1 MRIKYSIFLMSF
13 FMISVSEL
21 IAQNEVENFLR
32 DFSYETRKEMK
43 FSSEKITKLL
53 ENEEVILLDIRFREE
68 QLAWSMDYA
77 LKIPLDEL
85 PDRLDEL
92 QRDKLIVTAC
102 PHKDR
107 TIIAMMFLKS
117 KGYKTGYLKDG
128 LLGLADYLRGDN
140 AKEFIEK
147 LNAK

>member
-21 IAQNEVENFLR
+21 LAQSEVENFLR

-92 QRDKLIVTAC
+92 QKDKLIVTAC

-107 TIIAMMFLKS
+107 AIIAMMYLKS